1 LVEFFD
7 NSINTRDLKK
17 KQIELNMFLRKWQG
31 NNEQT
36 DDMII
41 LGISP
46 SNFIIK

>member
-1 LVEFFD
+1 
-7 NSINTRDLKK
+7 
-17 KQIELNMFLRKWQG
+17 MFLRKWQG

-46 SNFIIK
+46 SKSIYKSM